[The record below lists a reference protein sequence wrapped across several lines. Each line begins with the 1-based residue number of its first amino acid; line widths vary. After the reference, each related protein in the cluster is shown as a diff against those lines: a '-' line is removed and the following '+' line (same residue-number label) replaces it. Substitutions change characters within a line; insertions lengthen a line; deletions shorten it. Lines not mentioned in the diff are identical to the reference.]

1 MNLSELCIRRPVMVV
16 LLSLSLILAGVL
28 SYFYIPVAALPSY
41 NTPVINVSADLPG
54 ASPDTMA
61 SSVALPLEK
70 QFSTIAGLSLITST
84 NTLGNSSLTLEF
96 DPSINVNE
104 AAVDVQAALLR
115 AQRQLPIEMTDLPS
129 YRKVNPADAPVLFM
143 TMNSPSLTLSE
154 LNDYAENL
162 IAPSL
167 STLPGVAQVSVNGQ
181 KRFAVRIR
189 AKSDLMNARNLTLD
203 ELQQAIKSANANT
216 PLGIL
221 DGPSQTLTIQGN
233 AQLMKAADYANLIIA
248 QRNGEPVRL
257 KDVADVQD
265 SFQSTKAAGSYNG
278 ERSIVLLVQR
288 QPDANTVEVVDGV
301 RKLLPRFKSQLPA
314 SININLVNDRSV
326 SIREAIHDVN
336 LTLLLTVG
344 LVVMVIFLFL
354 RRAAATFIPAITMP
368 ISLLGA
374 LALLYAFGY
383 SLDNVSL
390 LGITLAVGLV
400 VDDAIV
406 VLENIVRH
414 IEMGKKPLQ
423 ASLVGAK
430 EMGFTIISISVSL
443 VAVFIPIF
451 FMPGVI
457 GLMFHEFAVVVA
469 LSVLVSAAVSLM
481 LVPMLASRLLPADT
495 VDPEHDQGNFIGRW
509 FERGFTALRN
519 FYARTLDIALH
530 HRYIVLVAAIGTF
543 VLTAVLYMTIPKG
556 FFPEEDLGQ
565 IRVNTEASED
575 ISSSSLMDLQEK
587 VAAVIKADPNVQDVT
602 SFVGGGNTGRMFL
615 VLKPRNQRAKMPQVL
630 DSLRKATKQVAG
642 ISVYLSPVQNLQL
655 GGRQSKSRYQ
665 YTLQSVSPG
674 ALNEWADKYMERMR
688 ADPEFRDV
696 TSDSQ
701 NKGLQA
707 SLKIDRDKANNLGVA
722 IGDVRTALYLAFGER
737 QVSTIYS
744 PAASYYVILEA
755 ADADRQFDSA
765 LTRISVR
772 NKSGQLVQLSSF
784 ASVERTIGPTA
795 VNHQGQLQAITLSFN
810 LAPDV
815 PLGTA
820 TAKIDSWG
828 ADMHLPPSII
838 TNYGGDAAVFQNSQG
853 SQLILIIAALGVIY
867 VLLGV
872 LYESYIHPL
881 TILAGLPSA
890 AVGALITLRIFNLD
904 LTMIAIIGILML
916 IGIVKKNAI
925 MMIDFALHVQRNE
938 GRTPEDAIRQACIL
952 RFRPIMMTTMAALMG
967 ALPIALGLGAGA
979 ELRQPLGLAVVGGLI
994 FSQVITLYITPV
1006 IYLFLDKYSGTGP
1019 MSDEVIAADAAEP
1032 AQPHEAV
1039 HAVPLKA
1046 VNLVKH

>member
-1 MNLSELCIRRPVMVV
+1 MNLSELSIRRPVMVV
-16 LLSLSLILAGVL
+16 LLSLSLILAGIL
-28 SYFYIPVAALPSY
+28 AYAYIPVAALPSY

-54 ASPDTMA
+54 ASPETMA

-70 QFSTIAGLSLITST
+70 QFSTIGGLSMITST
-84 NTLGNSSLTLEF
+84 SSLGNTSLTLEF
-96 DPSINVNE
+96 DNSIDINA

-115 AQRQLPIEMTDLPS
+115 AQRSLPQEMTDLPS

-143 TMNSPSLTLSE
+143 AMTSPSLSLSE

-162 IAPSL
+162 VAPSL
-167 STLPGVAQVSVNGQ
+167 STIPGVAQVTVNGQ
-181 KRFAVRIR
+181 KRFAVRVR
-189 AKSDLMNARNLTLD
+189 AKADLLNSRNMTLD
-203 ELQQAIKSANANT
+203 ELQQAIRAANANT
-216 PLGIL
+216 PLGTI
-221 DGPSQTLTIQGN
+221 DGPKQTLTIQGN
-233 AQLMKAADYANLIIA
+233 AQLMRAADFAELIIA
-248 QRNGEPVRL
+248 TRNGQPVRL
-257 KDVADVQD
+257 KDVATVED
-265 SFQSTKAAGSYNG
+265 SFQSVKAAGHYNG

-288 QPDANTVEVVDGV
+288 QPDANTVQVVDGV
-301 RKLLPRFKSQLPA
+301 RQLLPRFRAQMPESV
-314 SININLVNDRSV
+314 SINLVNDRSV

-336 LTLLLTVG
+336 LTLALTVV
-344 LVVMVIFLFL
+344 LVVLVIFLFL
-354 RRAAATFIPAITMP
+354 RRMAATFIPAITMP

-423 ASLVGAK
+423 AALVGSR
-430 EMGFTIISISVSL
+430 EMGFTIVSISVSL

-451 FMPGVI
+451 FMPGVM
-457 GLMFHEFAVVVA
+457 GLLFHEFAVVVGLA
-469 LSVLVSAAVSLM
+469 VLVSAVVSLT
-481 LVPMLASRLLPADT
+481 LVPMLSARFMPADSHET
-495 VDPEHDQGNFIGRW
+495 SGDDSFIGRH
-509 FERGFTALRN
+509 FERAFHATRDA
-519 FYARTLDIALH
+519 YARTLDIALH
-530 HRYIVLVAAIGTF
+530 HRYVVLAIALGTF
-543 VLTAVLYMTIPKG
+543 ALTAWMYIAIPKG

-565 IRVNTEASED
+565 IRVTTEASED
-575 ISSSSLMDLQEK
+575 ISTAAMQELQEQ
-587 VAAVIKADPNVQDVT
+587 VAAVIMANPNVKDLT
-602 SFVGGGNTGRMFL
+602 SFTGGSNTGRMFM
-615 VLKPRNQRAKMPQVL
+615 VLKPRGEREPMTKVL
-630 DSLRKATKQVAG
+630 ESLRKDTRRIPGVA
-642 ISVYLSPVQNLQL
+642 VYLSPTQNLQL
-655 GGRQSKSRYQ
+655 GGRPSKSRYQ
-665 YTLQSVSPG
+665 YTLQSVSPD
-674 ALNEWADKYMERMR
+674 ALGDWANKMLEGLRN
-688 ADPEFRDV
+688 DPDFRDV

-707 SLKIDRDKANNLGVA
+707 SLKIDRDKANMLGVKLS
-722 IGDVRTALYLAFGER
+722 DVRTALYLAFGER

-744 PAASYYVILEA
+744 SAASYSVILEA
-755 ADADRQFDSA
+755 AAEDRQFDDA
-765 LTRISVR
+765 LTRLSVR
-772 NKSGQLVQLSSF
+772 NSSGQLVQLSSF

-815 PLGTA
+815 PLGNA
-820 TAKIDSWG
+820 TAKIEKLG
-828 ADMHLPPSII
+828 QQLGLPASII
-838 TNYGGDAAVFQNSQG
+838 TSYGGDAAVFQDSQS
-853 SQLILIIAALGVIY
+853 SQLILIVAALGVIY

-890 AVGALITLRIFNLD
+890 AVGALLTLWLFDMD

-925 MMIDFALHVQRNE
+925 MMIDFALVAQRE
-938 GRTPEDAIRQACIL
+938 HGKSPLEAIREACIL
-952 RFRPIMMTTMAALMG
+952 RFRPIMMTTLAALMG

-979 ELRQPLGLAVVGGLI
+979 ELRQPLGLAVVGGLL

-1019 MSDEVIAADAAEP
+1019 MKDEDIDDGSTP
-1032 AQPHEAV
+1032 DTPQPVA
-1039 HAVPLKA
+1039 LKA
-1046 VNLVKH
+1046 FKAVKH